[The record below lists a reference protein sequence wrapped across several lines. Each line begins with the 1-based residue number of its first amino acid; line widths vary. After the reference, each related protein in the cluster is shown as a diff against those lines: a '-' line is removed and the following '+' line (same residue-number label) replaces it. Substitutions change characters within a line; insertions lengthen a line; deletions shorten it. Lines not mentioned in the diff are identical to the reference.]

1 MMLMMEKHLK
11 QAVSKND
18 PNLALLNNALMATNG
33 AFDARNNE
41 DEGADGQSEQIE
53 DEEDE
58 ELDEEEEM
66 MAGEEN
72 YEMDEYEDEH
82 DGSKVSH
89 SLLKHA
95 QGRMSETDMALAGMA
110 SGKGATVSSS
120 VGAGTSVKIE
130 QNEKMIKK
138 NKVIELYSKGE
149 RCVRKLSQLTGRF
162 SVFSTSFFLNIN
174 LIVNVFVKVSR

>member
-11 QAVSKND
+11 QSVGKND
-18 PNLALLNNALMATNG
+18 PNLVLLNNALMAANG
-33 AFDARNNE
+33 AGYNE

-95 QGRMSETDMALAGMA
+95 QGRMSETDMAIGMA
-110 SGKGATVSSS
+110 SGKGVTVSSS
-120 VGAGTSVKIE
+120 VGAGTSIKIE

-149 RCVRKLSQLTGRF
+149 RCVRKLSQLTGIF
-162 SVFSTSFFLNIN
+162 NAFSTIF
-174 LIVNVFVKVSR
+174 